1 MANPVEQRPD
11 SPDGR
16 PPSGDIPDGRD
27 AAGASTQ
34 ATGSGRPDSAPR
46 LPTRVPFSGPHPGT
60 ANPDWPQS
68 DLPPRRQLAPRRKS
82 AAAWHL
88 RGAFVPR
95 EPGAAGDVPVADAA
109 FGGAGTLRAEP
120 DPPAAPRPQGP
131 VTTGRNRKFR
141 VRILSSAAVAAL
153 LVAGSAWW
161 WDTRV
166 AIDTTSATAP
176 EAGTATT
183 PITTP
188 VTEDASADPGTTGA
202 GPFAG
207 PTDPVAS
214 SPTPSPLPADGTSPP
229 TSPSASPAPSKA
241 AANTSGRNLALN
253 GAVTASSVERSG
265 WAAPYAVD
273 GDPTTRW
280 SSGFSDPQWLRVD
293 LGARWQ
299 VSEIRLTWENAH
311 ATAYRVELSTDG
323 TTWKSVYSTSNGR
336 GGNVVVE
343 VAQLPARFVRVYG
356 TKRSTDYG
364 YSLLEL
370 DVR

>member
-11 SPDGR
+11 GPDGR
-16 PPSGDIPDGRD
+16 PSYGDVPDLVS
-27 AAGASTQ
+27 AAEA
-34 ATGSGRPDSAPR
+34 AESAPR

-60 ANPDWPQS
+60 ANPDWPQT
-68 DLPPRRQLAPRRKS
+68 DVPPRRQVAPRRKTP
-82 AAAWHL
+82 AAWHL

-109 FGGAGTLRAEP
+109 LGGAGTARTEP
-120 DPPAAPRPQGP
+120 DPSAVPHPDAP

-141 VRILSSAAVAAL
+141 VRMLSGSAVAAL
-153 LVAGSAWW
+153 LVAGSLWW

-166 AIDTTSATAP
+166 TIDPASATSP
-176 EAGTATT
+176 EGGTATM
-183 PITTP
+183 P
-188 VTEDASADPGTTGA
+188 VTAPVTGAASAGSDGASA
-202 GPFAG
+202 GPV
-207 PTDPVAS
+207 DPVAP
-214 SPTPSPLPADGTSPP
+214 SPTPSPRPANETPPPSSPP
-229 TSPSASPAPSKA
+229 ASPAPPKA
-241 AANTSGRNLALN
+241 SVNTAGRNLALN

-265 WAAPYAVD
+265 WAAPNAVD

-299 VSEIRLTWENAH
+299 ISEIRLTWENAH
-311 ATAYRVELSTDG
+311 ATTYRVELSTDG
-323 TTWKSVYSTSNGR
+323 TTWKSVYSTTSGR
-336 GGNVVVE
+336 GGDVVVE
-343 VAQLPARFVRVYG
+343 VAQFPARFVRVYG